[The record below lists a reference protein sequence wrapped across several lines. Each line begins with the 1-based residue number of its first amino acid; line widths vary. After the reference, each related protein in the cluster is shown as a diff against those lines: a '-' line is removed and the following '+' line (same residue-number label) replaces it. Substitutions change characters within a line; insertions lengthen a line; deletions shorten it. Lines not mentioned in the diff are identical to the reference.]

1 MSNLPRGIRNHNPGN
16 IERGDPWQGLA
27 PDQSSDPRFC
37 VFISPEWGI
46 RAIARTL
53 ITYQDRHG
61 IYTIR
66 GIVNRWAP
74 PSENDSGSYISHMAG
89 RVGIGPDDEL
99 DITDYKTARSVVESI
114 IIHENGRNPD
124 AADDRWY
131 SDLVINRGLEL
142 AGIEAPVGDKAH
154 ALDKERPLPETR
166 TVKGGQVAAAG
177 GAISV
182 IGAAVEQFSPAFP
195 MMQTAMQAAPWVV
208 GVLVLVGVAIV
219 VGARLD
225 DRRKGMR

>member
-27 PDQSSDPRFC
+27 PDQSPDPRFC

-74 PSENDSGSYISHMAG
+74 PSENDTDSYARHVAHL
-89 RVGIGPDDEL
+89 VGIDVDEEF
-99 DITDYKTARSVVESI
+99 DVTDYRACRPIVEAI
-114 IIHENGRNPD
+114 ILHENGRNPD
-124 AADDRWY
+124 AADGRWY

-154 ALDKERPLPETR
+154 ALDEDRPLSETR

-208 GVLVLVGVAIV
+208 GALVLVGVAIV

-225 DRRKGMR
+225 DRRKGTR